1 MFGAAYCGTMLETAL
16 TKESGFRPMRR
27 NVVMWSFPLTK
38 MEPRISK
45 VYHSL
50 RTCMHLSGTWIRPCT
65 PVIKENKIICIG
77 LSNNFQDSYL
87 FLSYLFNPFYVCR
100 VVSKYLKGACTSW
113 ANGTPRRC
121 KAPFLSKKRSHVIL
135 FFDKNRAS
143 NFEGVPFT
151 QNIHVPFRY
160 LGITLHT

>member
-65 PVIKENKIICIG
+65 PVIKENKMICMDYQTIFSI
-77 LSNNFQDSYL
+77 LICFYHIFSNF
-87 FLSYLFNPFYVCR
+87 FYICR
-100 VVSKYLKGACTSW
+100 VVSKYLKGASTSW
-113 ANGTPRRC
+113 ANGTPPKCR
-121 KAPFLSKKRSHVIL
+121 APFLSKERSHVIL

-143 NFEGVPFT
+143 HFKGVLFA
-151 QNIHVPFRY
+151 QDVHAPFRY
-160 LGITLHT
+160 LDTSLHT

>member
-77 LSNNFQDSYL
+77 LSNNFWYSYL
-87 FLSYLFNPFYVCR
+87 FLSYLFNFFYVCR
-100 VVSKYLKGACTSW
+100 VVWRIQIPERCLQIW
-113 ANGTPRRC
+113 ANGTPPRC
-121 KAPFLSKKRSHVIL
+121 KAPFLSKERSRVIL
-135 FFDKNRAS
+135 FFWQK
-143 NFEGVPFT
+143 
-151 QNIHVPFRY
+151 
-160 LGITLHT
+160 

>member
-77 LSNNFQDSYL
+77 LSNNFCILICFYHI
-87 FLSYLFNPFYVCR
+87 FLIFLRLQGCIQVPERCMHIL
-100 VVSKYLKGACTSW
+100 SKWYTFEMRGFIFVKGKKAGTS
-113 ANGTPRRC
+113 C
-121 KAPFLSKKRSHVIL
+121 DPFLW
-135 FFDKNRAS
+135 
-143 NFEGVPFT
+143 
-151 QNIHVPFRY
+151 QN
-160 LGITLHT
+160 